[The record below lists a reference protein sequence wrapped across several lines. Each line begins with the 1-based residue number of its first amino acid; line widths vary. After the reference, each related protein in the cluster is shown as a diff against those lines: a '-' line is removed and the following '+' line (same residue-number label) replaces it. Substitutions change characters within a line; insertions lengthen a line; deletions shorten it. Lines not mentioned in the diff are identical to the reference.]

1 MYLAGFFQMKSRSE
15 VLYMSDNRYKELTS
29 QIETE
34 LKRPLEKNEAEF
46 IHWLVEMES
55 MNLVVREES
64 EKYR

>member
-1 MYLAGFFQMKSRSE
+1 
-15 VLYMSDNRYKELTS
+15 MSDNRYKELTS
-29 QIETE
+29 QIETD

-46 IHWLVEMES
+46 IQWLVEMES

>member
-1 MYLAGFFQMKSRSE
+1 MKSRSE

-46 IHWLVEMES
+46 IHWLVEKES

>member
-1 MYLAGFFQMKSRSE
+1 MKSRSE

-46 IHWLVEMES
+46 IQWLVEKES
-55 MNLVVREES
+55 MNLVVQEES
-64 EKYR
+64 EKYH